1 MAGISSLSAEIRFAG
16 FSAEKDGGC
25 GSGCLAIAINHNAI
39 KCYTG
44 IGLEEVKR
52 IPEKHGKQKT
62 LMRGFLCGIVVNES
76 D

>member
-1 MAGISSLSAEIRFAG
+1 M
-16 FSAEKDGGC
+16 
-25 GSGCLAIAINHNAI
+25 AIAINHNAI

-44 IGLEEVKR
+44 IELEEVKR

-62 LMRGFLCGIVVNES
+62 LMRGFLRGIVLKES

>member
-1 MAGISSLSAEIRFAG
+1 M
-16 FSAEKDGGC
+16 
-25 GSGCLAIAINHNAI
+25 AIAINHNAI